1 MLQAFIAFTSG
12 FLYVGNLLRGLARG
26 ILALR
31 TLHDITSHLVPTLSP
46 PHPTHLLDAPTA
58 HLSVLEEFT
67 TPSSYG
73 ALIAIEVPPLVLP
86 SPIPTRSYQTD
97 LIGFLDLV
105 HLLLLLAFIS
115 GLVLLLPGLVYVFAT
130 IASRISALSRLSR
143 NNFKASSI
151 KPAFSLVPNF
161 ASTQIFS
168 PRLLVSLASLLL
180 LWTGPVRGLSLGRTS
195 MLTNPSACHCIV
207 LHINLYYIY
216 VSHLPEIL
224 EYGECR
230 YSCVSISY
238 AGILDRQDP
247 AALRVDNPTRHSYP
261 PSPDYGL

>member
-12 FLYVGNLLRGLARG
+12 FFYVGNLLRGLARG

-46 PHPTHLLDAPTA
+46 PHPTYLLDAPTVP
-58 HLSVLEEFT
+58 LGVLEEFT

-73 ALIAIEVPPLVLP
+73 ALIAIEVPLVLP
-86 SPIPTRSYQTD
+86 SPIPTPSYQTD

-130 IASRISALSRLSR
+130 IAGRISALSRFSR
-143 NNFKASSI
+143 KNFKASSL
-151 KPAFSLVPNF
+151 KPAFSIVPSF
-161 ASTQIFS
+161 VSTQIFS
-168 PRLLVSLASLLL
+168 LRLLVSLASLLL
-180 LWTGPVRGLSLGRTS
+180 LWTGPVRGLSPGRTS
-195 MLTNPSACHCIV
+195 MLTNPSACYCIV

-224 EYGECR
+224 EYGEHR

-238 AGILDRQDP
+238 ARILDCQDP
-247 AALRVDNPTRHSYP
+247 SALRVDNPARHSDP
-261 PSPDYGL
+261 PSPDYDL